1 MDNEVTATKR
11 NRLFWLGRYAERTYN
26 SVAVMMDF
34 YDMMIDGPEPDY
46 AGYCA
51 KMGIPCIYTDIND
64 FMQRH
69 LYDPADLSSC
79 MATMDAMLGNGMTL
93 RETISTSTLAY
104 LQMAQYSLVYSSEID
119 NPCVELQKVLDN
131 IMAFRGSFDDT
142 VISENA
148 RNIIKCGRM
157 VERISTMAR
166 TGAPEDKLGA
176 EIHKLINR
184 MYKTD
189 VDRDPIYTD
198 IIVTSVDSSSG
209 RRVPAAILIKAV
221 ENLFKI

>member
-26 SVAVMMDF
+26 SVSSMMKF
-34 YDMMIDGPEPDY
+34 YDIMIDGPEPDY
-46 AGYCA
+46 RDYCA
-51 KMGIPCIYTDIND
+51 KMGIPCIYSDVND
-64 FMQRH
+64 FMKRH

-79 MATMDAMLGNGMTL
+79 TATMDAVMGNGMTL

-104 LQMAQYSLVYSSEID
+104 LQMAQYCLAYSAEID

-131 IMAFRGSFDDT
+131 IMAFRGSLDDT
-142 VISENA
+142 IISENA

-157 VERISTMAR
+157 VERISTLLR
-166 TGAPEDKLGA
+166 LGA
-176 EIHKLINR
+176 SDEKVTAETRKLVNR
-184 MYKTD
+184 MYRTD
-189 VDRDPIYTD
+189 VSRDPIYCD
-198 IIVTSVDSSSG
+198 IVITEVNGG
-209 RRVPAAILIKAV
+209 RRVPASVLIKAV